1 VRPVVG
7 RLGRARRRKPE
18 MVTIDCPWC
27 HEDELF
33 ALNDDDEP
41 EASFTC
47 PDCGTSVVFV
57 KEPTAAL
64 DLAA

>member
-1 VRPVVG
+1 
-7 RLGRARRRKPE
+7 
-18 MVTIDCPWC
+18 MVTISCPWC
-27 HEDELF
+27 HEDESF
-33 ALNDDDEP
+33 ALSDDDEA

-57 KEPTAAL
+57 EETTAAL